1 MLPQILLGAFLT
13 ISLTSCTW
21 LEKLFSQPDSNE
33 SGLTSEQAKI
43 RSSVISNVAYDLS
56 FDLEKDEKTF
66 SGKTQINFDLLRK
79 IARVRIDLTGGK
91 VLSLL
96 VNGEKEKINYNE
108 MFIDVESKH
117 LQEGAN
123 TIEITY
129 DMRYSS
135 FGAGL
140 YRFKDPEDGN
150 VYVYSDFE
158 PFDANRL
165 FPCFDQPDL
174 KATYKTKVRAPKEWT
189 VVTSVR
195 EDSTAVVGNTSEWI
209 FPESAKFSTYI
220 YSLHAGPYH
229 IWEDNTHKIPLRLM
243 ARQSLKNYVEK
254 DHWFSVTKKGF
265 DYFNDYFG
273 YDYPFVKY
281 DQVIVPDFNSGA
293 MENVAAV
300 TFSERFLKKGAYTYD
315 DRLSIAS
322 VILHEMA
329 HMWFGNLVTMKW
341 WNDLW
346 LNESFAS
353 IMAARALHDA
363 TEFDTSWKHFFSRM
377 KQWAYWEDELSTS
390 HPIETEVAS
399 TNEAFANFDGITYGK
414 GASVLK
420 QIIYYIGEDNFKK
433 GIQGYFKE
441 YAYKNTSLSDFIGAL
456 EKGSETKLDWWSK
469 QWLQTTGINTVS
481 VDFSCKDG
489 TISEAKLTQTSK
501 LKAPGLRKHRSKV
514 ALIYKNKQS
523 DELEVKDVFDVYFES
538 KTTHLNEL
546 ASKDCPDAVYPNYGD
561 YDYVKVD
568 LDDKSLTAFRD
579 GMNTINDDL
588 LRLMI
593 WRNQWDMVR
602 DGKIP
607 VQDYL
612 ALVTKNLPGVREKD
626 ILKSVLSTLISTRNG
641 NSPALQYIPVDT
653 DKGREYFSE
662 ISSQIEEIMWEKLN
676 ETIADTDAHL
686 LWFESFASFSRSKD
700 AIENLKTVYIDRKKY
715 STIHKNQDFRWKML
729 WQMSTYA
736 SIDIREWL
744 AGESELDGSDSG
756 KNWQLAIE
764 VAQNVADVKEIFYNR
779 LIAENSGDSA
789 STQKIISSSLFPEG
803 QEIFR
808 VQFSERYFKDLLAL
822 SKTRNDIYLNAFTTN
837 LVPLNCE
844 PKIRN
849 RLMEFVSN
857 NSQLQETII
866 RNLNKNLE
874 EDEKC
879 IKLREFSSKTFTNPK
894 RI

>member
-1 MLPQILLGAFLT
+1 MLPHILLGALMV

-21 LEKLFSQPDSNE
+21 LEALFSQPDSNE
-33 SGLTSEQAKI
+33 SGLSSEQAKV
-43 RSSVISNVAYDLS
+43 RSAVISNVAYDLT
-56 FDLEKDEKTF
+56 FDLEKDDKTF

-91 VLSLL
+91 VHGLI

-108 MFIDVESKH
+108 KFIDVESKH

-123 TIEITY
+123 VIEISY

-174 KATYKTKVRAPKEWT
+174 KATYKTKVRAPKDWT

-195 EDSTAVVGNTSEWI
+195 EESSALSENTKEWI

-229 IWEDNTHKIPLRLM
+229 VWEDNSFKIPLRLM

-254 DHWFSVTKKGF
+254 DHWFSITKKGF
-265 DYFNDYFG
+265 DYYNDYFG
-273 YDYPFVKY
+273 YEYPFLKY

-300 TFSERFLKKGAYTYD
+300 TFSERFLQKGAYTYD

-329 HMWFGNLVTMKW
+329 HMWFGDLVTMKW

-353 IMAARALHDA
+353 IMAAKSLNDA
-363 TEFDTSWKHFFSRM
+363 TEFKTSWKNFFSRM

-420 QIIYYIGEDNFKK
+420 QIIYYIGEENFKK
-433 GIQGYFKE
+433 GIRGYFKE
-441 YAYKNTSLSDFIGAL
+441 YAFTNTSLNDFIGAL
-456 EKGSETKLDWWSK
+456 EKGSGTKLDWWSK
-469 QWLQTTGINTVS
+469 QWLQTIGLNTVS

-489 TISEAKLTQTSK
+489 KISLADLTQTSK
-501 LKAPGLRKHRSKV
+501 LKAPGLRKHRAKV
-514 ALIYKNKQS
+514 AMIYKNSQS
-523 DELEVKDVFDVYFES
+523 SKLEVKDTFDVYFEA
-538 KTTHLNEL
+538 KTTPLKEL
-546 ASKDCPDAVYPNYGD
+546 VNKDCPDAIYPNYED
-561 YDYVKVD
+561 YDYVKVE
-568 LDDKSLTAFRD
+568 LDDQSLAAFRD
-579 GMNTINDDL
+579 GMNTIDDDL
-588 LRLMI
+588 LRLMV

-626 ILKSVLSTLISTRNG
+626 ILKSVLSTLISTRSG
-641 NSPALQYIPVDT
+641 NSPSLQYVPVESE
-653 DKGREYFSE
+653 KGKEYYSD
-662 ISSQIEEIMWEKLN
+662 ISNQIEEIMWDNLN
-676 ETIADTDAHL
+676 ETISDTDKHL
-686 LWFESFASFSRSKD
+686 QWFESFASFAKSKN
-700 AIENLKTVYIDRKKY
+700 AIENLKTVYMDRKKY
-715 STIHKNQDFRWKML
+715 ATIHKNQDLRWKML
-729 WQMSTYA
+729 WQISTYGTV
-736 SIDIREWL
+736 DIREWL
-744 AGESELDGSDSG
+744 ANESTADSSDSG

-764 VAQNVADVKEIFYNR
+764 VAQNVPEVKEKFYTR
-779 LIAENSGDSA
+779 LIDEKSGDSA
-789 STQKIISSSLFPEG
+789 STQKIISSSLFPMG
-803 QEIFR
+803 QETFR
-808 VQFSERYFKDLLAL
+808 IKYAVRYFKDLVTL
-822 SKTRNDIYLNAFTTN
+822 SKSRNDIFLNAFTSN

-844 PKIRN
+844 QKTRN
-849 RLMEFVSN
+849 NLVEFVEN
-857 NSQLQETII
+857 NSHLQETII
-866 RNLNKNLE
+866 RNLNKYLE

-879 IKLREFSSKTFTNPK
+879 IKLRQLASKSFSNPK